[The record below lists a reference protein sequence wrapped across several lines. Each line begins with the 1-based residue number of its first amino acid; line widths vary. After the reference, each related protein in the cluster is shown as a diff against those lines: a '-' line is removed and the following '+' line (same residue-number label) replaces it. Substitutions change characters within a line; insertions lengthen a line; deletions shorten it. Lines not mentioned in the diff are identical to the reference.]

1 VSRHI
6 SESKAREHHR
16 LVKHS
21 AIAGITQKTGL
32 LVGIGLLLCLG
43 GTAPILGQEPETSPD
58 KRLQNAAVSFREVMH
73 EPDKGIPRDLFDKA
87 RCIVIIPG
95 VKKAAFIVGGK
106 YGRGFVSCR
115 RGGNGRFGSP
125 AAIRIE
131 GGSYGLQIG
140 GSSTDVFMLIM
151 NESGMK
157 KLLSDKFTIGGEA
170 EAAAG
175 PVGRDASANTDV
187 LLHAE
192 ILSWSRSRGL
202 FAGLSLEGST
212 LRPDEG
218 ENEKLYGQKL
228 TNREILEGNVHTPD
242 GGRPLIAELNRYR
255 NAPGTGGNVAGA
267 LGTSGHVTLSSV
279 HFATG
284 KADITPD
291 SEASLNEALAALTDH
306 RDWKIRVEGFTD
318 NVGSREANEK
328 LSSDRAEAVVNWLAD
343 HGIDRS
349 RLSSKGYGERH
360 PLANNSSDDGRAK
373 KSTCGTGSHVGAER
387 RLRATSIR
395 EPSCPP
401 SRPFRFG

>member
-1 VSRHI
+1 MSRYT
-6 SESKAREHHR
+6 SESTACEHHG
-16 LVKHS
+16 LVKDS
-21 AIAGITQKTGL
+21 AVTGITEKTGL
-32 LVGIGLLLCLG
+32 LMGIVLLLCLG
-43 GTAPILGQEPETSPD
+43 GTSQILGQEPETSPD
-58 KRLQNAAVSFREVMH
+58 KRLLNAAVSFREVMH

-212 LRPDEG
+212 LRPDES

-267 LGTSGHVTLSSV
+267 LGTSGRVTLSSV

-284 KADITPD
+284 KSDITPD

-318 NVGSREANEK
+318 NVGSRETNDK

-360 PLANNSSDDGRAK
+360 PLADNSSDDGRAK
-373 KSTCGTGSHVGAER
+373 NR
-387 RLRATSIR
+387 RVELVRM
-395 EPSCPP
+395 
-401 SRPFRFG
+401 